1 LHDRDDLIPLRRVL
15 GSIQMTVQ
23 IDAGLSGATTMVTS
37 FVSAET
43 VGSGLSPVLDARGDD
58 AVAAPTT
65 WPGTGEAGDM
75 LIRRYEL
82 KARWDSRNVFRH
94 AWPSSHPP
102 DRSRSAGG

>member
-1 LHDRDDLIPLRRVL
+1 
-15 GSIQMTVQ
+15 
-23 IDAGLSGATTMVTS
+23 
-37 FVSAET
+37 VSAET